1 MENKNEKLI
10 NMAKNEANPTVST
23 SGKPHMLKNLKS
35 ILILFKINQ
44 DLCFRVDVLELEMQK
59 VNLRYEAIEKKMFI
73 YFKKRVDGEE

>member
-1 MENKNEKLI
+1 
-10 NMAKNEANPTVST
+10 
-23 SGKPHMLKNLKS
+23 
-35 ILILFKINQ
+35 LILFKINQ